1 MNEKSYY
8 MNLKKKLDNI
18 FFLSVILLY
27 LLEGKKNLLSNRGY
41 LGFTIQWK
49 PLNVIT
55 DNVVIP

>member
-27 LLEGKKNLLSNRGY
+27 LLEGKKTY
-41 LGFTIQWK
+41 
-49 PLNVIT
+49 
-55 DNVVIP
+55 